1 MDESIREIAHIASG
15 YAGSSLQLPI
25 DDVSSFHCLSAIHQA
40 EPLYVQTF
48 LAAPLLIL
56 CEFMHY
62 MEFSS
67 INFTGWQVNGKECD
81 SGLHSSPHIELE
93 VTT

>member
-1 MDESIREIAHIASG
+1 MHHCN
-15 YAGSSLQLPI
+15 SL
-25 DDVSSFHCLSAIHQA
+25 SMMWNKSFHCLSAIRRV

-48 LAAPLLIL
+48 PAAPLLIL
-56 CEFMHY
+56 REFMQY
-62 MEFSS
+62 MKFSS

-81 SGLHSSPHIELE
+81 SGLHSSPLIELE